1 MSKKSQRK
9 VSGMATPAVPSTP
22 STPRPAG
29 TNRQGLSV
37 EFKPDYTEIIHDLKN
52 TGILAGAFIAVLVIL
67 SFFLR

>member
-9 VSGMATPAVPSTP
+9 VSGMATPAAP

-29 TNRQGLSV
+29 SGRPSLSV
-37 EFKPDYTEIIHDLKN
+37 EFNPDYSEIIHDLKN

-67 SFFLR
+67 SFFLH